1 MRAYA
6 SASKEE
12 CNNADAEAA
21 LSLRALEYEA
31 TGKKGTVTA
40 AEVAMHVAALKR
52 YRGHRAVVIDL
63 GKAKKR
69 PWQRKQELLMQL
81 LGGEEAYRRYH
92 QAKQARTRARL
103 TKAKEEAKA
112 AAQERQQ
119 QQRGEGAARA
129 QAGVSRE
136 GGEPAAAL

>member
-52 YRGHRAVVIDL
+52 YRGHRAVVVDL
-63 GKAKKR
+63 GRAKKR
-69 PWQRKQELLMQL
+69 GPCLALVACCLYYKAQL
-81 LGGEEAYRRYH
+81 RRNAPPVSPPMIASSRPNLPLGR
-92 QAKQARTRARL
+92 
-103 TKAKEEAKA
+103 
-112 AAQERQQ
+112 
-119 QQRGEGAARA
+119 
-129 QAGVSRE
+129 
-136 GGEPAAAL
+136 